1 MCCQIDIIFPIF
13 ILVWHVTVFIHCTLK
28 AETKWDSFS
37 VSANFA
43 NFGFV
48 TFIQPHDGTSNHCQV
63 ERSKKVGFV
72 FIPGLNL
79 NLARELPW
87 QQNPSTLLE
96 FCLPPKAFKETFICR
111 QHWNNLRNN
120 KMHLFAQRWTQQG
133 RLETWVPYTWIALSC
148 AELCW
153 VALRSRDTAI
163 LILSDCFDTVAL
175 GCVKSGLPWTHI
187 GAW

>member
-48 TFIQPHDGTSNHCQV
+48 TFIQPHDATSNHCQV

-96 FCLPPKAFKETFICR
+96 FCLPPKPFKETFICR

-120 KMHLFAQRWTQQG
+120 KMHLFAQRC
-133 RLETWVPYTWIALSC
+133 V
-148 AELCW
+148 ELCW
-153 VALRSRDTAI
+153 VALSSRDTAI